1 MTYLCPKGHQST
13 EPDYC
18 SECGLRIGAP
28 PAASASPA
36 ASAPAPSPAAA
47 GGDCPVCG
55 APRAPGRALLRGLP
69 LRFRRQEAGGRGRR
83 QRPRPGARGERSR
96 DRRRTRASASARAR
110 PPSAP
115 MQRPSAGAGP
125 PPSPPPPAT
134 SLDAIANPWAIVTAE
149 KSLMGPEAAS
159 LTFPEGEPQRSYPL
173 DLDENLV
180 GRRSAR
186 TNVHPEIPVGD
197 PSVSSRHLKICRR
210 KDGSLYLVDV
220 GSSNGTKLNGVA
232 VEPGVETSLKAGDQ
246 IVIGAWT
253 KIAIEAR

>member
-28 PAASASPA
+28 AASASPG
-36 ASAPAPSPAAA
+36 ASAPAASPAA

-55 APRAPGRALLRGLP
+55 APRAPGARFCEVCRYDFVAKKPADAADDSALAP
-69 LRFRRQEAGGRGRR
+69 A
-83 QRPRPGARGERSR
+83 PA
-96 DRRRTRASASARAR
+96 
-110 PPSAP
+110 PPPAP
-115 MQRPSAGAGP
+115 DAA
-125 PPSPPPPAT
+125 PSPPAPAAPSPPAPAET
-134 SLDAIANPWAIVTAE
+134 SVNAIANPWAIVTAE

-220 GSSNGTKLNGVA
+220 GSSNGTKLNGVT
-232 VEPGVETSLKAGDQ
+232 VEPGVEASLKAGDR

>member
-1 MTYLCPKGHQST
+1 MTYLCPKGHQSS
-13 EPDYC
+13 EADYC

-28 PAASASPA
+28 PTASASPA
-36 ASAPAPSPAAA
+36 TSSGA
-47 GGDCPVCG
+47 GAGEDCPVCG
-55 APRAPGRALLRGLP
+55 APRAPGARFCEVCRYDFVAKKPADAADDSALAP
-69 LRFRRQEAGGRGRR
+69 APAAAVAQAA
-83 QRPRPGARGERSR
+83 PTPAPAPPAAP
-96 DRRRTRASASARAR
+96 DAA
-110 PPSAP
+110 PSAAP
-115 MQRPSAGAGP
+115 APAAPSV
-125 PPSPPPPAT
+125 PAPLAA
-134 SLDAIANPWAIVTAE
+134 SSVAIANPWAIVTVE
-149 KSLMGPEAAS
+149 KSLMGPEAAG
-159 LTFPEGEPQRSYPL
+159 LTFPEGEPQHSYPL

-186 TNVHPEIPVGD
+186 TNVHPEIPIGD
-197 PSVSSRHLKICRR
+197 PSVSSRHLKICRH

>member
-1 MTYLCPKGHQST
+1 
-13 EPDYC
+13 
-18 SECGLRIGAP
+18 
-28 PAASASPA
+28 
-36 ASAPAPSPAAA
+36 
-47 GGDCPVCG
+47 
-55 APRAPGRALLRGLP
+55 
-69 LRFRRQEAGGRGRR
+69 
-83 QRPRPGARGERSR
+83 
-96 DRRRTRASASARAR
+96 
-110 PPSAP
+110 
-115 MQRPSAGAGP
+115 
-125 PPSPPPPAT
+125 
-134 SLDAIANPWAIVTAE
+134 
-149 KSLMGPEAAS
+149 MGPEAAS

-220 GSSNGTKLNGVA
+220 GSSNGTKLNGVT

>member
-18 SECGLRIGAP
+18 SECGMRI
-28 PAASASPA
+28 AASSSG
-36 ASAPAPSPAAA
+36 SAPAATAAPA

-55 APRAPGRALLRGLP
+55 AQRAPGA
-69 LRFRRQEAGGRGRR
+69 RFCEVCRYDFVAKK
-83 QRPRPGARGERSR
+83 PADAADDGAFAPAPAAAVA
-96 DRRRTRASASARAR
+96 DPAPAPAPQPAPADPAPTAPASV
-110 PPSAP
+110 AP
-115 MQRPSAGAGP
+115 AAPA
-125 PPSPPPPAT
+125 PAT
-134 SLDAIANPWAIVTAE
+134 ASVNAIANPWAIVTAD
-149 KSLMGPEAAS
+149 KSLMGPEAAG

-210 KDGSLYLVDV
+210 PDGSLYLVDV

-232 VEPGVETSLKAGDQ
+232 VEPAVETALKAGDQ

-253 KIAIEAR
+253 RIAIEAR